1 MTHETFDSSQPIP
14 VKKIPRIYDMNSPV
28 PVQEY
33 IDAHTN
39 VQLIVKRDVLDIT
52 FYEIRWCE
60 YGVSLEEINEAISR
74 LMMSAGLMRS
84 DKER

>member
-1 MTHETFDSSQPIP
+1 VEATKERKESMPNFGSM
-14 VKKIPRIYDMNSPV
+14 PRDMNSPV

-39 VQLIVKRDVLDIT
+39 VRLTVKRDVLDTT
-52 FYEIRWCE
+52 FYEIHWCE

-74 LMMSAGLMRS
+74 LMMSAGLTRS